1 MKASASGLI
10 GAMLVGWVGMPHVTF
25 PMPETAATSRQGVSG
40 DWSKGKLAQKDGGT
54 CHSHSATCGCA
65 RCAAARDK

>member
-10 GAMLVGWVGMPHVTF
+10 GAMLVGWVGMPHVAF
-25 PMPETAATSRQGVSG
+25 PTPEAATARHGVAG
-40 DWSKGKLAQKDGGT
+40 DWSKGTIAQQDSAT

-65 RCAAARDK
+65 RCSAARGE